1 MHASEGSASHA
12 QAQEA
17 PSSTT
22 SYSLTSASYQ
32 QTIEEP
38 RQRHSSSHRQP
49 KHHPH
54 VISAVQPCKRQ
65 QLPLSQS
72 TPSDCRSTSQ
82 RPKPLAWVVEAPKS
96 RRQGGAP
103 IRSEQHASRVKA
115 ASASSVAYRRSKPGK
130 AQLRRNLASAGP
142 DPARS
147 CAGTSQ
153 DGSAA
158 LLDTAS
164 SSEIA
169 QGHVHDG
176 DAPTGISAVLPQ
188 TRSKQGR
195 RSDMNLAIGTEAV
208 MPRLENALRKIQQEL
223 SGTYGGAVL
232 LEEQGIA
239 GGEPLRDLKVLGQ
252 SLTYPRSMNGALKES
267 ETAHWDCG
275 RQCDGSADPEKG
287 QMDCMQQ
294 LGPSK
299 ELGIA
304 VAPVP
309 ARDLV
314 YEPLN
319 IPTQLAA
326 FPVRCSADLRSHTQ
340 AEAQRADVHPQ
351 THHTTHAAAHSEL
364 VHAAEPPT
372 SLAQTAVKGPEMQS
386 RLRSEGAGLGGGCDL
401 EACSQVL
408 TEVARVAQHAAG
420 PTQLASRNMYA
431 VGHDCEHSI
440 TAQAC
445 LDRCPP
451 SPAVQAER
459 IAGSNDR
466 LAQHKEAAMLP
477 GNAAYATADN
487 GLSIYTGAQTAEP
500 ASRLEQAAGTLLS
513 MATEVAQG
521 ATPSQSAPVATTF
534 THGAGC
540 NGRSLLHMAEA
551 AASLPTASSP
561 QAGAEASMPF
571 TQRFSER
578 SRASTQPLADTAV
591 CLHGISP
598 ECSGMSVQ
606 PPSEASTAQRS
617 ATSWDSASVDLE
629 ALMGTLR
636 QQLAAL
642 RRDPAL
648 ASVGTESGLAETVA
662 TPIARGATPPAPEA
676 SRENLPLP
684 SAASHAA
691 AHNDSRRGRCG
702 PRPAT
707 AAPFRST
714 QRPLENIVSSAA
726 QHRLDPA
733 AVDGCYLHEGG
744 FEGRRGCTDKRFVEE
759 KGCQPLQSLHGWGE
773 IGEVVASVSSSDTSA
788 DNPLST
794 PTKKPRCALS
804 QSLTFVC

>member
-1 MHASEGSASHA
+1 
-12 QAQEA
+12 
-17 PSSTT
+17 
-22 SYSLTSASYQ
+22 
-32 QTIEEP
+32 
-38 RQRHSSSHRQP
+38 
-49 KHHPH
+49 
-54 VISAVQPCKRQ
+54 
-65 QLPLSQS
+65 
-72 TPSDCRSTSQ
+72 
-82 RPKPLAWVVEAPKS
+82 VVEAPKS

-130 AQLRRNLASAGP
+130 AQLRRNLASAGL
-142 DPARS
+142 DPAHS

-153 DGSAA
+153 EGRAA

-164 SSEIA
+164 SSEIT

-176 DAPTGISAVLPQ
+176 DAPTAISAALPQ

-208 MPRLENALRKIQQEL
+208 MPRLESALRKIQQEL

-252 SLTYPRSMNGALKES
+252 SLTYHRSMNGALKES

-275 RQCDGSADPEKG
+275 RQCGGSADPEEG

-309 ARDLV
+309 AQDLV
-314 YEPLN
+314 YEQLN

-326 FPVRCSADLRSHTQ
+326 FPVRCSADLTSHTQ

-351 THHTTHAAAHSEL
+351 THHTAYPAAHSEL
-364 VHAAEPPT
+364 VRAAEPPT

-401 EACSQVL
+401 EACRQVL
-408 TEVARVAQHAAG
+408 TDVARAAQHATG
-420 PTQLASRNMYA
+420 RPQLSSRNMYA

-445 LDRCPP
+445 LDQCPP
-451 SPAVQAER
+451 SAAVQAER
-459 IAGSNDR
+459 IAGNNDR

-477 GNAAYATADN
+477 GNAADATADN
-487 GLSIYTGAQTAEP
+487 GLSIYTGAQTAE
-500 ASRLEQAAGTLLS
+500 A
-513 MATEVAQG
+513 AQG
-521 ATPSQSAPVATTF
+521 ATPLQSAPVATTS

-571 TQRFSER
+571 AQRFSER
-578 SRASTQPLADTAV
+578 SRAPTQPLADTAV

-648 ASVGTESGLAETVA
+648 ASVGTESGQAETVA
-662 TPIARGATPPAPEA
+662 TPIARGATPPAREA

-684 SAASHAA
+684 AAASHAA
-691 AHNDSRRGRCG
+691 AHNVTPRGRYG

-707 AAPFRST
+707 AAPFRSA
-714 QRPLENIVSSAA
+714 QRPLENIVSPAA
-726 QHRLDPA
+726 QDRLDPA
-733 AVDGCYLHEGG
+733 AVHGRYLHEGG
-744 FEGRRGCTDKRFVEE
+744 FEGRRGCTDKKFVEE
-759 KGCQPLQSLHGWGE
+759 KGCQPLQRLHGWGE

-794 PTKKPRCALS
+794 PTKKPRCARS
-804 QSLTFVC
+804 QSLPFVR